1 MGVRAYEEGGGFPS
15 GEGDGHVSP
24 RTAQTG
30 ASAGVGVGAGA
41 GRGLNRRLWSLSPG
55 RTEKAAAATG
65 RVFAPGSTGGLYPS
79 LVPT

>member
-15 GEGDGHVSP
+15 GEGDEHVSP

-30 ASAGVGVGAGA
+30 ASAGVGAGA
-41 GRGLNRRLWSLSPG
+41 GRGLNRRLWSLSPV